1 MLVKQNEV
9 TSVNIYDHNI
19 YVNNFDY
26 ANVFVKQYAYYC
38 MLFASCMCSI
48 SSVESSLSLA
58 VSTSTLP
65 YIKELQMPSTT
76 SSRLHSQTQHR
87 QRRTSSDINISIY
100 SYSGGDL
107 AFINPHQTS
116 SYLSV
121 SKSAQDMHK
130 FQYFTSSPIPS
141 INTRLYM
148 STPNNRRRTQQQ
160 TSSRNRGAN
169 AANHNRRGH
178 TFRLEGG
185 NKKVHRKGNNTK
197 RAPRWEREG
206 DLLYAEVTK
215 QLLDSD
221 KGESS
226 NKVLLSL
233 AEKKIES
240 VQDVCDMLAPWT
252 ATDEEL
258 LKRVNTKK
266 KITPPAVSKDEG
278 NESNQQPTSNKSPPF
293 LWGSLP
299 VGPGKTGFV
308 LFYHLISCEFYEV
321 SMN

>member
-1 MLVKQNEV
+1 MTFN
-9 TSVNIYDHNI
+9 
-19 YVNNFDY
+19 
-26 ANVFVKQYAYYC
+26 KQYTYYC
-38 MLFASCMCSI
+38 LVFASCMSFI
-48 SSVESSLSLA
+48 SSVESSLSSAA
-58 VSTSTLP
+58 VSSQVLQLP
-65 YIKELQMPSTT
+65 ST
-76 SSRLHSQTQHR
+76 SSRLNTQTHNR
-87 QRRTSSDINISIY
+87 RERRTSLDINSNRAINSNHCV
-100 SYSGGDL
+100 DL
-107 AFINPHQTS
+107 AFINQSQTS
-116 SYLSV
+116 SHLLV
-121 SKSAQDMHK
+121 SKNAHDMHK
-130 FQYFTSSPIPS
+130 FQYFTSTPIP

-148 STPNNRRRTQQQ
+148 STPPNKRRIQQ
-160 TSSRNRGAN
+160 TASSSRNRGAN

-178 TFRLEGG
+178 TFRTIEGG
-185 NKKVHRKGNNTK
+185 NKKVHRKGGNTK

-206 DLLYAEVTK
+206 DKLYAEVTK

-221 KGESS
+221 NSEGSGGS

-233 AEKKIES
+233 ANRKIES
-240 VQDVCDMLAPWT
+240 VQDVCEMLVPWT

-258 LKRVNTKK
+258 LKRANTKK

-278 NESNQQPTSNKSPPF
+278 NESNQQPTINKSPPF